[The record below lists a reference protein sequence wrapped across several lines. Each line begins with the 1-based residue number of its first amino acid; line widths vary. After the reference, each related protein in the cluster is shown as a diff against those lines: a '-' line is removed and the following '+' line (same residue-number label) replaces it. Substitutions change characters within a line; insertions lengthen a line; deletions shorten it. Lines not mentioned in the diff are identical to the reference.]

1 MRVCLIGSSYW
12 SNKKKIKDTILGL
25 KERFGDNLD
34 IVSGGNTFGA
44 DPIIK
49 KYSLEM
55 DCNYKEFNPAHTQQN
70 LYSVMP
76 STFFEKNYTP
86 KNFFVRN
93 KIMIGYSDCIML
105 FIPKDKKTKSELN
118 IIKCSKKMNK
128 KIVIIE

>member
-12 SNKKKIKDTILGL
+12 SNKIKIKDTILGL
-25 KERFGDNLD
+25 KNKFGDDLV
-34 IVSGGNTFGA
+34 IVSGGNSFGA
-44 DPIIK
+44 DPIIR

-76 STFFEKNYTP
+76 ENFFNRIYSP

-93 KIMIGYSDCIML
+93 KIMVGYSDCIIL
-105 FIPKDKKTKSELN
+105 FIPKNKKTKSELN
-118 IIKCSKKMNK
+118 VIKCSKKMNK

>member
-1 MRVCLIGSSYW
+1 MRVCLIGSPYW

-25 KERFGDNLD
+25 KERFQENLV
-34 IVSGGNTFGA
+34 IVSGGNAFGA

-55 DCNYKEFNPAHTQQN
+55 DCNYKEFNPSHTQQN

-76 STFFEKNYTP
+76 RTFFERDYSP

-93 KIMIGYSDCIML
+93 KIMVGYSDCIIL
-105 FIPKDKKTKSELN
+105 FMPKNKRTKSEFN
-118 IIKCSKKMNK
+118 IIKCSKKMGK